1 MLSTKSI
8 VLASAVALAQLT
20 GAHPAIAPRSSAA
33 TNDTQQ
39 PPSPPA
45 APILGSD
52 EPSPLATT
60 GYFLTHL
67 SLNVR
72 NMTASID
79 FYTSVLGFRE
89 IFSLPASEHLT
100 VSYLGHAQG
109 GRNGTGY
116 QTSAELARDMSNL
129 SGLIEMLCLDV
140 PEQDLPASSETA
152 NTFGHLGIV
161 VPDVD
166 ATQAW
171 LESRGVALLKK
182 VDAPTPRDG
191 PIANANSFPPAAWAQ
206 LGADEREQIGATLDE
221 INWRFIFLADPDG
234 NIIEIQPQR

>member
-8 VLASAVALAQLT
+8 VLAGAVALAQLT
-20 GAHPAIAPRSSAA
+20 GAHPTIAPRSA
-33 TNDTQQ
+33 TNDTQ
-39 PPSPPA
+39 PSPPG
-45 APILGSD
+45 PILGSD

-67 SLNVR
+67 SLNVK
-72 NMTASID
+72 NLTASID

-100 VSYLGHAQG
+100 VSYLGYAQG

-140 PEQDLPASSETA
+140 PEQDLPASSEKA

-161 VPDVD
+161 VPDID
-166 ATQAW
+166 ATQTW
-171 LESRGVALLKK
+171 LESRGVEFLKK
-182 VDAPTPRDG
+182 VDSPTPRDG

-206 LGADEREQIGATLDE
+206 LGDDEKEQIGATLDE
-221 INWRFIFLADPDG
+221 INWRFIFIADPDG